1 MTQRTL
7 LFAALAL
14 LLFSG
19 GVVPRS
25 AKAAPPAS
33 VVYVLAIGNNALPAD
48 RRGVTSEAPLSYA
61 DDDAAAFFQFVHGF
75 SGRGSLLTLM
85 DADTQRRFPNVVAS
99 ARPPMLAEL
108 KAEVVKLRNAIENDA
123 RQGRRPMLLVFYSGH
138 GMRPSG
144 EAPYLSLLDGGL
156 SRQML
161 YDEILSGI
169 HAEYI
174 HLFIDAC
181 YAESIVRPRD
191 AEAKVV
197 DLSEADIASYAAT
210 STLSRFPNVG
220 AVIAS
225 SATSQTHEWELY
237 RHGVFTHQLL
247 SGLRGG
253 ADVNLDRRVEYSEL
267 YAFLV
272 AANRDVTDA
281 RARLSIVARAP
292 AENGRIPVVE
302 LSKLRTAARITD
314 IPSTAGL
321 VYFEDQRGNRL
332 VDLRVEGAAKLALT
346 LPAGSRL
353 FVYSHAGEG
362 EALLQANRSV
372 SFASL
377 NLRRSTLRQRGAL
390 DSALKRGLFAT
401 AFGPGYYRGFID
413 GQPEFVPVSLPEIET
428 PARSPSATRFPA
440 SKDEAHATALDS
452 ARAGRL
458 PGIFAAAGMTTGVA
472 ENLGPMTAMRLGM
485 RSAIPSG
492 VALNL
497 EGAWGQSKTF
507 DEWRALAT
515 VGYRWGLDSDQLK
528 TFAYAGAQLGG
539 GVVGQAADD
548 QGTSWTGAGAL
559 VPTLGTGYRL
569 GARSALNLELDV
581 TALLY
586 RRDGE
591 YALSLLPAAFL
602 GFVVEP

>member
-1 MTQRTL
+1 MQGFRVFVVSAL
-7 LFAALAL
+7 LAL
-14 LLFSG
+14 GMCL
-19 GVVPRS
+19 
-25 AKAAPPAS
+25 PAGPARAS
-33 VVYVLAIGNNALPAD
+33 TGPVVYVLAIGNNALPLD
-48 RRGVTSEAPLSYA
+48 RRAVTGETTLNYA
-61 DDDAAAFFQFVHGF
+61 DDDAAAVFNFLHGF

-85 DADTQRRFPNVVAS
+85 DADTQKRFPNVVAS
-99 ARPPMLAEL
+99 ARPPSLVEL
-108 KAEVVKLRNAIENDA
+108 RSEVARIRSSIESDA
-123 RQGRRPMLLVFYSGH
+123 RQGRRSTLLFFYSGH

-144 EAPYLSLLDGGL
+144 EASYLSLLDGNL
-156 SRQML
+156 TRQML

-169 HAEYI
+169 RAEYI

-197 DLSEADIASYAAT
+197 DLSEADIASYAAS
-210 STLSRFPNVG
+210 STLSLFPNVG
-220 AVIAS
+220 AVIAA

-292 AENGRIPVVE
+292 AENGRVPLVE
-302 LSKLRTAARITD
+302 LSRLRTAARITD

-346 LPAGSRL
+346 LPAGSRV
-353 FVYSHAGEG
+353 FIYSHAGDG
-362 EALLQANRSV
+362 EALLQPNRSV
-372 SFASL
+372 PFTSL
-377 NLRRSTLRQRGAL
+377 NLRRSTLRQRGAM

-401 AFGPGYYRGFID
+401 AFGPSYYRGFID
-413 GQPEFVPVSLPEIET
+413 GQPEFVSVSIPENEGQATGSSTQPLPGM
-428 PARSPSATRFPA
+428 
-440 SKDEAHATALDS
+440 KDEAS
-452 ARAGRL
+452 GKGRSRKNEGGSL
-458 PGIFAAAGMTTGVA
+458 GILAAAGATTGIA
-472 ENLGPMTAMRLGM
+472 ENLGPMMAMRLGM
-485 RSAIPSG
+485 RSKVPSG
-492 VALNL
+492 AALNL

-515 VGYRWGLDSDQLK
+515 VGYRWGLDSSR

-539 GVVGQAADD
+539 GLVGQAAD
-548 QGTSWTGAGAL
+548 GKASSWSAAGA
-559 VPTLGTGYRL
+559 VAPTLGSGYRL
-569 GARSALNLELDV
+569 GARTALNLELDV
-581 TALLY
+581 TALFY

-591 YALSLLPAAFL
+591 FALSLLPAAFMGL
-602 GFVVEP
+602 QMEP

>member
-1 MTQRTL
+1 MIKRSSRFL
-7 LFAALAL
+7 AFAL
-14 LLFSG
+14 LLSSWFVS
-19 GVVPRS
+19 RS
-25 AKAAPPAS
+25 VKAAPAP
-33 VVYVLAIGNNALPAD
+33 VVYVLAIGNNALPID
-48 RRGVTSEAPLSYA
+48 RRAVTSETRLNYA
-61 DDDAAAFFQFVHGF
+61 DDDAAAVFQFLYGF

-85 DADTQRRFPNVVAS
+85 DADTQRRFPNVVAR
-99 ARPPMLAEL
+99 ARPPSLSEL
-108 KAEVVKLRNAIENDA
+108 RSEVAKLRSAIENDA
-123 RQGRRPMLLVFYSGH
+123 RQGRQPMLLFFYSGH

-144 EAPYLSLLDGGL
+144 DAPYLSLLDGGL
-156 SRQML
+156 SRQVL

-169 HAEYI
+169 RAEYI

-191 AEAKVV
+191 AEAKIV
-197 DLSEADIASYAAT
+197 DLSEADIASYAAS

-302 LSKLRTAARITD
+302 LARLRTAARITD

-362 EALLQANRSV
+362 ETLLQPNRSV
-372 SFASL
+372 PFTSL
-377 NLRRSTLRQRGAL
+377 SLRRSTLRQRGAI

-401 AFGPGYYRGFID
+401 AFGPSYYRGFID
-413 GQPEFVPVSLPEIET
+413 AQPEFVPVSIPQNEA
-428 PARSPSATRFPA
+428 PAPDSGN
-440 SKDEAHATALDS
+440 KDEA
-452 ARAGRL
+452 RAPKNEGRSI
-458 PGIFAAAGMTTGVA
+458 GIFAAGGATVGVA
-472 ENLGPMTAMRLGM
+472 ENLGPMMAMRLGM
-485 RSAIPSG
+485 RSAVPTG
-492 VALNL
+492 AAVNL
-497 EGAWGQSKTF
+497 EGAWGQSRTF
-507 DEWRALAT
+507 DEWRTLAT
-515 VGYRWGLDSDQLK
+515 AGYRWGVDSSQ

-539 GVVGQAADD
+539 GAVGQAA
-548 QGTSWTGAGAL
+548 QGKSTSWTAAGAF
-559 VPTLGTGYRL
+559 VPTLGTGFRL

-591 YALSLLPAAFL
+591 FALSLLPAAFL
-602 GFVVEP
+602 GFHVEP